1 MDRRRV
7 RTANRV
13 TVMPKSHTG
22 SRPETPLFSNEVR
35 SEAAK
40 SDGDSLAERR
50 VFVVDAHSLIHQL
63 FHAIAPLTAPDG
75 RPVNA
80 VFGFVRDMLNLLR
93 QYRPDY
99 LICAFESAEPTF
111 RKEMY
116 AEYKAQRPRL
126 DDDLR
131 SQFDLIRRFMD
142 ALGILSVSVPGY
154 EADDIL
160 ATIARGVEQGGGECV
175 LVTNDKDCRQLL
187 SDKIRLLNLRKRTF
201 LDSGTLEAEWGIRPE
216 QAADFQLLVGD
227 ATDNIPGVPGVGPKT
242 AAKWLQ
248 QYGSLDAILA
258 QADRIQPEKL
268 RQKLIADRDRIVATR
283 PLVELRTDVPLTF
296 SWDAARPGP
305 IRWEAARR
313 LCEELGFRS
322 LLPEI
327 ERLPTTVADT
337 RRPSPIAVNARV
349 IDDARTFR
357 ELADR
362 LRTASCISLDTE
374 TTDVRPRWA
383 SLVGIA
389 VSTDPEAAFYVP
401 LRGPEGAKTLPEG
414 EVVAALRP
422 VLEDA
427 RIPKLGQNLKYDSII
442 LRNIGVSLRG
452 IEFDTLIAAYLLDA
466 GSRSHSLDELA
477 KRYLEY
483 ETTKIDELIGKGKQ
497 QRQID
502 AVEIPRVAAYAG
514 QDVTLPWHL
523 RDRLEPQ
530 LQGEGLQD
538 IFQNLEIPLISVLAD
553 MEFRGIRIDTEYLGR
568 LSRRFAERM
577 DELEEEIY
585 ELAGMPFNIG
595 SPKQLQEVLF
605 HRLRLPAVKRTKT
618 GMSTDSE
625 VLEELA
631 PLHPLPQRILEYRQY
646 AKLKGT
652 YVDALPQMVCPR
664 TGRIHAS
671 FHQAVT
677 ATGRLSSSDPNLQ
690 NIPIRTEEGRA
701 IRTAFI
707 AEEDWALISA
717 DYSQIELRILA
728 HLSSDAHLCRAF
740 AEDQDI
746 HQAVAAE
753 VFGVPPE
760 AVTPELRR
768 RAKAVNF
775 GVIYGQ
781 TPFGLAKQLRISQE
795 EAAQFID
802 SYFARYPGIDR
813 FFESVLADCRERG
826 FVQTILGRKRK
837 ITGIREN
844 PNRQRNLPERTAINT
859 VIQGSAADLIKKA
872 MIRVHRRL
880 RQEGL
885 QTALLVQIHD
895 ELLLECPRIE
905 LPLAAEILR
914 EEMQNAFALS
924 VPLKVD
930 VRTGPNWG
938 EMQTLELS

>member
-1 MDRRRV
+1 
-7 RTANRV
+7 
-13 TVMPKSHTG
+13 MPKPRAG
-22 SRPETPLFSNEVR
+22 SPRETPLFTQEIH
-35 SEAAK
+35 ADPAP
-40 SDGDSLAERR
+40 SDADPPAGRK

-80 VFGFVRDMLNLLR
+80 VFGFVRDILNLLR

-131 SQFDLIRRFMD
+131 SQFELIRRFMD
-142 ALGILSVSVPGY
+142 ALGILCLAVPGY

-160 ATIARGVEQGGGECV
+160 ATIARQVEREGGECV
-175 LVTNDKDCRQLL
+175 LVTSDKDCRQLL
-187 SDKIRLLNLRKRTF
+187 SDRIRLLNLRKRTF
-201 LDSGTLEAEWGIRPE
+201 LDAAGLENEWGIRPD
-216 QAADFQLLVGD
+216 QAADFQILVGD
-227 ATDNIPGVPGVGPKT
+227 TTDNIPGVPGVGPKT

-248 QYGSLDAILA
+248 QYGRLDDILT
-258 QADRIQPEKL
+258 QADQIQPEKL
-268 RQKLIADRDRIVATR
+268 RRSLLESRDRILSAR
-283 PLVELRTDVPLTF
+283 PLVKLRTDVPLSF
-296 SWDAARPGP
+296 SWDEASPGP
-305 IRWEAARR
+305 IQSDAVRG
-313 LCEELGFRS
+313 LCEELGFRT

-327 ERLPTTVADT
+327 EQLPAAGGQ
-337 RRPSPIAVNARV
+337 RRQTPSIAVNAHIV
-349 IDDARTFR
+349 DDPRKLR

-362 LRTASCISLDTE
+362 LKAAPCICFDTE
-374 TTDVRPRWA
+374 TTDIRPRWA

-389 VSTDPEAAFYVP
+389 VSLNREAAYYIPV
-401 LRGPEGAKTLPEG
+401 RGPEGARTLPEA
-414 EVVAALRP
+414 EVIAALQP

-427 RIPKLGQNLKYDSII
+427 QIAKLGQNLKYDSIV
-442 LRNIGVSLRG
+442 LRNVSVSLRG

-477 KRYLEY
+477 KRYLDY
-483 ETTKIDELIGKGKQ
+483 ETTKIDELIGKGRQ

-502 AVEIPRVAAYAG
+502 SVEVPRVAAYAG

-523 RDRLEPQ
+523 RERLEPQ
-530 LQGEGLQD
+530 LRNEGLQG
-538 IFQNLEIPLISVLAD
+538 IFEDLEIPLISVLAD
-553 MEFRGIRIDTEYLGR
+553 MEYRGIRINTEYLSR
-568 LSRRFAERM
+568 LSRQFAQRM
-577 DELEEEIY
+577 EELEQEIHQ
-585 ELAGMPFNIG
+585 LAGTTFNIS

-605 HRLRLPAVKRTKT
+605 DRLRLPAVKRTKT

-631 PLHPLPQRILEYRQY
+631 SLHPLPQKILEFRQY
-646 AKLKGT
+646 SKLKGT

-701 IRTAFI
+701 IRTAFV
-707 AEEDWALISA
+707 ADEGWVLLSA

-728 HLSSDAHLCRAF
+728 HLSNDEQLCRAF
-740 AEDQDI
+740 SEDRDI
-746 HQAVAAE
+746 HSAVAAE
-753 VFGVPPE
+753 VFGIPPD
-760 AVTPELRR
+760 AVTSEMRR

-781 TPFGLAKQLRISQE
+781 TPFGLAKQLRISQD

-802 SYFARYPGIDR
+802 SYFARYPGINR
-813 FFESVLADCRERG
+813 FFEKVLADCREHG

-837 ITGIREN
+837 VSGIREN

-872 MIRVHRRL
+872 MIQVHGRL
-880 RQEGL
+880 RKERL
-885 QTALLVQIHD
+885 QSALLVQIHD
-895 ELLLECPRIE
+895 ELLLECPGIE
-905 LPLAAEILR
+905 LPVAAELLR
-914 EEMQNAFALS
+914 EEMQHAFSLN

-930 VRTGPNWG
+930 VRSGPNWG
-938 EMQTLELS
+938 ELETLPTN

>member
-1 MDRRRV
+1 MQK
-7 RTANRV
+7 
-13 TVMPKSHTG
+13 PPTG
-22 SRPETPLFSNEVR
+22 SHPETPLSLNQGRADSAKNE
-35 SEAAK
+35 
-40 SDGDSLAERR
+40 GDSPADRK

-80 VFGFVRDMLNLLR
+80 VFGFVRDILNLLR
-93 QYRPDY
+93 QYQPDY

-131 SQFDLIRRFMD
+131 SQFELIRRFME
-142 ALGILSVSVPGY
+142 ALGVLCVSVPGY

-160 ATIARGVEQGGGECV
+160 ATIARQVEREGGECV

-187 SDKIRLLNLRKRTF
+187 SDKVRLLNLRKRTF
-201 LDSGTLEAEWGIRPE
+201 LDAAGLEAEWGIRPD
-216 QAADFQLLVGD
+216 QAADFQILVGD

-242 AAKWLQ
+242 AAKWLR
-248 QYGSLDAILA
+248 QYGSLDQILA
-258 QADRIQPEKL
+258 QADKIQPEKL
-268 RQKLIADRDRIVATR
+268 RRNLIASRDRMVATR
-283 PLVELRTDVPLTF
+283 PLVELRTDVPLPF
-296 SWDAARPGP
+296 CRDAARPGP
-305 IRWEAARR
+305 IRREAVQQ

-327 ERLPTTVADT
+327 ERLPTTAVDT
-337 RRPSPIAVNARV
+337 RRPPQIAVNAQV
-349 IDDARTFR
+349 VDDPHTFR
-357 ELADR
+357 ELVER
-362 LRTASCISLDTE
+362 LRTAACISLDTE
-374 TTDVRPRWA
+374 TTDIRPRWA

-389 VSTDPEAAFYVP
+389 LSTGPEAAYYIPV
-401 LRGPEGAKTLPEG
+401 RGPEGAKTLPEA

-422 VLEDA
+422 VWEDA
-427 RIPKLGQNLKYDSII
+427 QIPKLGQNLKYDSII

-502 AVEIPRVAAYAG
+502 SVEIPRVAAYAG

-530 LQGEGLQD
+530 LQGEGLQS
-538 IFQNLEIPLISVLAD
+538 IFQELEIPLISVLAD
-553 MEFRGIRIDTEYLGR
+553 MEYRGIRIDAEYLDS
-568 LSRRFAERM
+568 LSRQFAERM
-577 DELEEEIY
+577 AELEAEIHR
-585 ELAGMPFNIG
+585 LAGMTFNIG

-605 HRLRLPAVKRTKT
+605 HRMHLPPVKRTKT
-618 GMSTDSE
+618 GTSTDSE

-631 PLHPLPQRILEYRQY
+631 PLHPLPQKILEYRQY

-701 IRTAFI
+701 IRAAFI
-707 AEEDWALISA
+707 AEEDWALVSA

-728 HLSSDAHLCRAF
+728 HLSGDEHLCRAF

-746 HQAVAAE
+746 HHAVAAE
-753 VFGVPPE
+753 VFGVPPA
-760 AVTPELRR
+760 AVTPEMRR

-802 SYFARYPGIDR
+802 SYFARYPGINR
-813 FFESVLADCRERG
+813 FFETVLADCREHG

-837 ITGIREN
+837 ISGVRED
-844 PNRQRNLPERTAINT
+844 PNRQRNLPERTAVNT

-872 MIRVHRRL
+872 MIRVHGRL
-880 RQEGL
+880 RQERL
-885 QTALLVQIHD
+885 QAALLVQIHD
-895 ELLLECPRIE
+895 ELLLECPCME
-905 LPLAAEILR
+905 LPLVTELLR
-914 EEMQNAFALS
+914 EEMQNAFSLN

-930 VRTGPNWG
+930 VRSGPNWG
-938 EMQTLELS
+938 EMQALESR

>member
-1 MDRRRV
+1 
-7 RTANRV
+7 
-13 TVMPKSHTG
+13 MPKSQTG
-22 SRPETPLFSNEVR
+22 SLPETSLFPNEGR
-35 SEAAK
+35 PDAARG
-40 SDGDSLAERR
+40 DGDSLAERR

-93 QYRPDY
+93 QYQPDY

-116 AEYKAQRPRL
+116 AEYKARRPRL

-131 SQFDLIRRFMD
+131 SQFDLIRRFME
-142 ALGILSVSVPGY
+142 ALGILSLSVPGY

-160 ATIARGVEQGGGECV
+160 ATIARTVERGGGECV

-187 SDKIRLLNLRKRTF
+187 SDKVRLLNLRKGTF
-201 LDSGTLEAEWGIRPE
+201 LDSGKLEAEWGIRPE
-216 QAADFQLLVGD
+216 QAADFQLLVG
-227 ATDNIPGVPGVGPKT
+227 ASTDNIPGVPGVGPKT
-242 AAKWLQ
+242 AAKWLR

-258 QADRIQPEKL
+258 HAEQIQPEKL
-268 RQKLIADRDRIVATR
+268 RQRLIADRDRIVATR

-296 SWDAARPGP
+296 FWDAARPGP
-305 IRWEAARR
+305 IRREAARQ

-327 ERLPTTVADT
+327 ERLPTTAGDT
-337 RRPSPIAVNARV
+337 PRTASIAVNV
-349 IDDARTFR
+349 DIIDDLRALG
-357 ELADR
+357 ELVDR
-362 LRTASCISLDTE
+362 LRTASCISFDTE

-389 VSTDPEAAFYVP
+389 LSMDPEAAYYIP
-401 LRGPEGAKTLPEG
+401 LRGPEGAKTLPED
-414 EVVAALRP
+414 EVIAALRP
-422 VLEDA
+422 VLEDD
-427 RIPKLGQNLKYDSII
+427 RISKLGQNLKYDRIV
-442 LRNIGVSLRG
+442 LRNSGISLRG

-477 KRYLEY
+477 KRYLQY
-483 ETTKIDELIGKGKQ
+483 ETTKIEELIGKGKQ
-497 QRQID
+497 QRQLD
-502 AVEIPRVAAYAG
+502 SVEIPRVAAYAG

-523 RDRLEPQ
+523 RNRLEPQ
-530 LQGEGLQD
+530 LRSEGLQD
-538 IFQNLEIPLISVLAD
+538 IFQDLEVPLISVLAD
-553 MEFRGIRIDTEYLGR
+553 MEFRGIRIDNEYLGR
-568 LSRRFAERM
+568 LSRRFAERLG
-577 DELEEEIY
+577 ELEEEIY
-585 ELAGMPFNIG
+585 QSAGMPFNIA

-605 HRLRLPAVKRTKT
+605 HRLGLPAAKRTKT

-625 VLEELA
+625 VLEDLA
-631 PLHPLPQRILEYRQY
+631 LLHPLPQKILEYRQY

-707 AEEDWALISA
+707 AEEDWVLISA

-728 HLSSDAHLCRAF
+728 HFSNDEHLCRAF
-740 AEDQDI
+740 AEDHDI

-802 SYFARYPGIDR
+802 SYFSRYPGIDR

-837 ITGIREN
+837 IAGIREN

-859 VIQGSAADLIKKA
+859 VIQGSAADLIKRA

-880 RQEGL
+880 RQERL
-885 QTALLVQIHD
+885 QAGLLVQIHD
-895 ELLLECPRIE
+895 ELLLECPGME
-905 LPLAAEILR
+905 LPVATELLR
-914 EEMQNAFALS
+914 EEMQNAFSLK

-930 VRTGPNWG
+930 VCSGLNWG
-938 EMQTLELS
+938 EMQALDPT